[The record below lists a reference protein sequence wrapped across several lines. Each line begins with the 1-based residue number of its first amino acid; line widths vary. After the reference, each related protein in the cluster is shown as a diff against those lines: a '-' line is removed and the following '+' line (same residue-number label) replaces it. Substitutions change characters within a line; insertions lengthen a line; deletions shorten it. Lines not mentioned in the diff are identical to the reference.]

1 MGGPEAHLRWLP
13 DLIMARLRFA
23 EDPYSRLA
31 IWSRRLAFFSLAAV
45 LLSIII
51 VRSGLL
57 EIEPALVTFAGALV
71 FAVLAILVGL
81 ASFIVIW
88 RDGLRGLGF
97 AVSGIAIGF
106 VLLIYPSYLGSKAY
120 RLPAI
125 SDITTDA
132 IDPPRFEAIARLRSR
147 AANPVQYAGL
157 YAAEL
162 QADAYPEIEPLEVSV
177 SVKVAYDTVLALVNR
192 NRWLIIDARD
202 PQGGR
207 RDGRIEAVARTPIM
221 GFRDDVVIRVR
232 GTGEES
238 RIDIRSASRYG
249 RHDVGTNAKRITS
262 FLELVE
268 GTIDA
273 TIDKQEKLDRK
284 AAQQK
289 RPTAKGQKAQP
300 AAKR

>member
-1 MGGPEAHLRWLP
+1 
-13 DLIMARLRFA
+13 MARLRFA

-31 IWSRRLAFFSLAAV
+31 IWARRLALFSLAAV

-57 EIEPALVTFAGALV
+57 EVEPGLATFGGALV
-71 FAVLAILVGL
+71 FAVLAILTGL
-81 ASFIVIW
+81 ASFVVIW

-97 AVSGIAIGF
+97 AVSGIAIGI
-106 VLLIYPSYLGSKAY
+106 VLLIYPAYLGYKTY
-120 RLPAI
+120 QLPAI

-157 YAAEL
+157 YAAE
-162 QADAYPEIEPLEVSV
+162 QQHDAYPDIEPLEVSV
-177 SVKVAYDTVLALVNR
+177 SAKVAYDTALALVNR
-192 NRWLIIDARD
+192 NRWLVIDARD

-232 GTGEES
+232 GTGEEA
-238 RIDIRSASRYG
+238 RIDMRSASRYG
-249 RHDVGTNAKRITS
+249 RHDIGTNAARITS
-262 FLELVE
+262 FFGQIET
-268 GTIDA
+268 TIDEA
-273 TIDKQEKLDRK
+273 LDRQERLERR
-284 AAQQK
+284 ASQQK
-289 RPTAKGQKAQP
+289 KQTKGQPAKKQSTGQP

>member
-1 MGGPEAHLRWLP
+1 
-13 DLIMARLRFA
+13 MARLRFA

-31 IWSRRLAFFSLAAV
+31 IWARRLAFFSFAAV

-51 VRSGLL
+51 VRSGL
-57 EIEPALVTFAGALV
+57 IEVEPGLVTFAGALV
-71 FAVLAILVGL
+71 FAVLAILTGL

-88 RDGLRGLGF
+88 RDGLRGLGY
-97 AVSGIAIGF
+97 AISGIAIG
-106 VLLIYPSYLGSKAY
+106 VLLLIYPAYLGAKAY

-162 QADAYPEIEPLEVSV
+162 QHNAYPDIEPLEVSV
-177 SVKVAYDTVLALVNR
+177 PPKVAYDTVLALVNR
-192 NRWLIIDARD
+192 NRWLVIDSRD

-221 GFRDDVVIRVR
+221 GFRDDVVIRIR
-232 GTGEES
+232 GGGEES
-238 RIDIRSASRYG
+238 RIDMRSASRYG
-249 RHDVGTNAKRITS
+249 RHDIGTNAKRIAS
-262 FLELVE
+262 FFTQVE
-268 GTIDA
+268 ETIDA
-273 TIDKQEKLDRK
+273 ALDKQEKLERR
-284 AAQQK
+284 ASQQK
-289 RPTAKGQKAQP
+289 KQAKGQPTKGQP